1 MRSHPTLSEAPLA
14 GAQVRDFRGDA
25 LALSYWLTRSLPLEV
40 ASRQALLAEAGAAAR
55 LRAALG
61 LLAREGAA
69 LRCRTCAAGIA
80 RQADLVFVSDEG
92 AGGIFVNSHGA
103 PLPTRGA
110 GPQGARNCSAGRGR
124 PTHPCQRRGA
134 ALRQGA
140 PGACGA
146 AVADRGLAR
155 GVRFNSR
162 CEQRTRR
169 PHSHC

>member
-1 MRSHPTLSEAPLA
+1 VSA
-14 GAQVRDFRGDA
+14 GLPRARAQVREFRGDA

-40 ASRQALLAEAGAAAR
+40 ASRQALMAEAGAAAR

-103 PLPTRGA
+103 FRVG
-110 GPQGARNCSAGRGR
+110 
-124 PTHPCQRRGA
+124 
-134 ALRQGA
+134 
-140 PGACGA
+140 
-146 AVADRGLAR
+146 
-155 GVRFNSR
+155 
-162 CEQRTRR
+162 
-169 PHSHC
+169 